1 MMISEYP
8 ILHPNGLSVKVHF
21 LCQVIVYLKSAF
33 RWGYFAYHH
42 QHVRCMNSFTRP
54 LLVPIVNFIFSYYY
68 IILSPASHFIFLEK
82 INFGERSIF
91 LKRPRQVLRISSQYI
106 TRFYHFFFVT
116 VHFSCE
122 TNIVFSCVTV
132 LQFLLFSVVFVLFF
146 FFLFLFV

>member
-1 MMISEYP
+1 
-8 ILHPNGLSVKVHF
+8 
-21 LCQVIVYLKSAF
+21 
-33 RWGYFAYHH
+33 
-42 QHVRCMNSFTRP
+42 MNSFTRP